1 MVIDDEPVARS
12 RVISLLREEADIEV
26 VGECADGAEAVS
38 RIEGASPDLLFL
50 DVQMP
55 ELDGFQVLRAL
66 PPETVPAVVFVTAYD
81 EYALRAFEVHAL
93 DYLLKP
99 FSAERFRSA
108 LSHARTS
115 LAQRRAT
122 TLGRHLLDLL
132 PDMRRPADRE
142 RLLVKANGRI
152 HFVRTDEIEWCE
164 AAGNYVRLYLIGS
177 ESHLMRE
184 TMAHLESNLDPHQ
197 FIRIHRGSIVN
208 VDRIQELQSSLNGE
222 YTVVLRSGTR
232 VTLSR
237 GYRDALQARLGK
249 TF

>member
-1 MVIDDEPVARS
+1 
-12 RVISLLREEADIEV
+12 
-26 VGECADGAEAVS
+26 
-38 RIEGASPDLLFL
+38 
-50 DVQMP
+50 MP
-55 ELDGFQVLRAL
+55 ELDGFQLLRAL
-66 PPETVPAVVFVTAYD
+66 RTERIPAVVFVTAYD

-108 LSHARTS
+108 LSHAGAN

-132 PDMRRPADRE
+132 PDMRRPPGRE
-142 RLLVKANGRI
+142 RLLVKSNGRI
-152 HFVRTDEIEWCE
+152 HFVRTDDIEWCE
-164 AAGNYVRLYLIGS
+164 AAGNYVRLYVVGS

-184 TMAHLESNLDPHQ
+184 TMAHLESKLDPHQ

-222 YTVVLRSGTR
+222 YTVVLKSGMR
-232 VTLSR
+232 LTLSR

-249 TF
+249 PL